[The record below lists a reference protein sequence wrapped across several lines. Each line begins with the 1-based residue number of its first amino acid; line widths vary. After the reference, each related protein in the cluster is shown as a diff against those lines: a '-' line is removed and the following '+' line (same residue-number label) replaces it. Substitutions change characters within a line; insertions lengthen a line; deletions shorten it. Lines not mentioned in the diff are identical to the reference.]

1 MQDFYKNWAM
11 KPLGLDKSFI
21 PIHINVWYEYCK
33 NAARNGSAT
42 VPSSEVREEEIFKD
56 TRGTVISIQLNRK
69 AYFRLYTATVTTKT
83 DSTSLPPDQ
92 QVKTRKKK
100 KSCSKIQK
108 RNARRSKGILLKM
121 LEALQ
126 EYHKE
131 YLYPVPIL
139 IFIMQYISMKEQ
151 HNPYYDLVPRSRFGG
166 SRTKNRGRGRGRERR
181 TRDLAKYDLAHAS
194 TAHALNLTCSS
205 CVQYRH

>member
-1 MQDFYKNWAM
+1 MPDFYKNWAM
-11 KPLGLDKSFI
+11 KSLGLDKSFI

-92 QVKTRKKK
+92 QVKPERKKK
-100 KSCSKIQK
+100 VAAKSK
-108 RNARRSKGILLKM
+108 RETPVEARDIIKNVGSSSGIS
-121 LEALQ
+121 Q
-126 EYHKE
+126 R
-131 YLYPVPIL
+131 V
-139 IFIMQYISMKEQ
+139 
-151 HNPYYDLVPRSRFGG
+151 LVP
-166 SRTKNRGRGRGRERR
+166 
-181 TRDLAKYDLAHAS
+181 S
-194 TAHALNLTCSS
+194 THIDFHYAIYLNEGAA
-205 CVQYRH
+205 